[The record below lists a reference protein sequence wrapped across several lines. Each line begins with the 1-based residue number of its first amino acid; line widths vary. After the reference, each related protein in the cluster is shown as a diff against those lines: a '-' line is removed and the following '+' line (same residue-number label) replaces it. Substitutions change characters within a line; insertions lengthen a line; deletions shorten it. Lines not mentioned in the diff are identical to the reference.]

1 MPPRGTAHVPFV
13 PSASTPAPMP
23 DSPATA
29 VLDPSTE
36 RLTMREKFSYGFGD
50 LASCLYWTTI
60 SSYLLIFYTDI
71 FGISAIAAGT
81 MMALSRTSD
90 AFFDPVI
97 GMLSDRTRS
106 RWGKFRPYL
115 LWGCVPL
122 ALAGFLTFT
131 VPDFSE
137 KGKLIWAYL
146 TFNALMLI
154 YTTINIPYTAMLG
167 VISPN
172 PNERTSL
179 SSIKFVGA
187 YAAGIIVNATLLP
200 MAKVGGWLGATTVQ
214 HGWQMSF
221 AIYGVASIIFFLTV
235 FFNTKERVLPPKA
248 QKTSLGKDLGDLVTN
263 KPWVVLLVATITF
276 ILFVALRGNVTAHY
290 FKYYVGP
297 QTITLPSF
305 LPKAIAGTQVW
316 GWESLVSAFG
326 TSNQVLSLIGVMLI
340 PFVGRILGRKLAF
353 IVLFSIAILST
364 ASFYVLKPDQLL
376 LIYGINA
383 LGSITGGPLS
393 ALLWAMYADTAD
405 YAEWKTGRR
414 ATGLVFSA
422 SIFAQKQ
429 GWGVSGGLTGILLG
443 TLGFV
448 ANQAQ
453 TAPALHGLVSLMSIY
468 PAILGVLSLL
478 LIVFLYPLNETK
490 MSEIAADL
498 KSRRAAEAAQTSG
511 A

>member
-1 MPPRGTAHVPFV
+1 M
-13 PSASTPAPMP
+13 
-23 DSPATA
+23 PAT
-29 VLDPSTE
+29 LETPEIPMTDTDK
-36 RLTMREKFSYGFGD
+36 LTMREKFSYGFGD
-50 LASCLYWTTI
+50 LASCLYWQTI
-60 SSYLLIFYTDI
+60 STYLLIFYTDI
-71 FGISAIAAGT
+71 FGITALAAGA
-81 MMALSRTSD
+81 MLGISRVSD

-97 GMLSDRTRS
+97 GMISDRTKS
-106 RWGKFRPYL
+106 RWGKFRPFL

-122 ALAGFLTFT
+122 AIAGFLTFT
-131 VPDFSE
+131 VPDFGE
-137 KGKLIWAYL
+137 KGKLVWAYL

-167 VISPN
+167 VITPN
-172 PNERTSL
+172 PNERTAL

-187 YAAGIIVNATLLP
+187 FAAGIIVSATLLP

-214 HGWQMSF
+214 RGWQMSF
-221 AIYGVASIIFFLTV
+221 AIYGVAAIIFFLIV

-248 QKTSLGKDLGDLVTN
+248 QKTSLGKDLGDLLTN
-263 KPWVVLLVATITF
+263 GPWLVLLISTITF

-290 FKYYVGP
+290 FKYYVGS

-305 LPKAIAGTQVW
+305 LPKSIAGTQTW
-316 GWESLVSAFG
+316 GWESLVSAFN
-326 TSNQVLSLIGVMLI
+326 TSNQVLSLLGVMLV
-340 PFVGRILGRKLAF
+340 PWVARMTGRKVAF
-353 IVLFSIAILST
+353 VLMFTVAILST
-364 ASFYVLKPDQLL
+364 ASFYVLKPDQLG

-429 GWGVSGGLTGILLG
+429 GWGVSGGFTLLLMAS
-443 TLGFV
+443 LGFV

-453 TAPALHGLVSLMSIY
+453 TPRSLHGLVELMSIF
-468 PAILGVLSLL
+468 PAALGVLSLL
-478 LIVFLYPLNETK
+478 IMMFLYPLNEK
-490 MSEIAADL
+490 RMSAIAADL
-498 KSRRAAEAAQTSG
+498 RVRRAADSASPA
-511 A
+511 

>member
-1 MPPRGTAHVPFV
+1 
-13 PSASTPAPMP
+13 
-23 DSPATA
+23 
-29 VLDPSTE
+29 
-36 RLTMREKFSYGFGD
+36 MREKFSYGFGD
-50 LASCLYWTTI
+50 LASCLYWQTI
-60 SSYLLIFYTDI
+60 STYLLIFYTDI
-71 FGISAIAAGT
+71 FGITALAAGA
-81 MMALSRTSD
+81 MLGLSRLCD
-90 AFFDPVI
+90 AFLDPVI
-97 GMLSDRTRS
+97 GMIADRTRS
-106 RWGKFRPYL
+106 RWGKFRPFL

-131 VPDFSE
+131 VPDFGA

-172 PNERTSL
+172 PNERTAL

-187 YAAGIIVNATLLP
+187 FAAGIIVSATLLP

-221 AIYGVASIIFFLTV
+221 AIYGIAAIIFFLIV

-263 KPWVVLLVATITF
+263 RPWLILLATTITF

-290 FKYYVGP
+290 FKYYVGS
-297 QTITLPSF
+297 QTLTLPSF
-305 LPKAIAGTQVW
+305 LPKSIAGTQVW
-316 GWESLVSAFG
+316 GWESLVSAFN
-326 TSNQVLSLIGVMLI
+326 TSNQVLSLIGVMMV
-340 PFVGRILGRKLAF
+340 PFFARMVGRKMAF
-353 IVLFSIAILST
+353 IILFVIAILST
-364 ASFYVLKPDQLL
+364 ASFFVLKPDQLL

-383 LGSITGGPLS
+383 IGSITGGPLS

-414 ATGLVFSA
+414 ATGLIFSA

-429 GWGVSGGLTGILLG
+429 GWGVSGGFTLILMSS
-443 TLGFV
+443 LGFV
-448 ANQAQ
+448 ANQVQ
-453 TAPALHGLVSLMSIY
+453 TPGSLHGLVELMSIF
-468 PAILGVLSLL
+468 PAALGVLSLMIL
-478 LIVFLYPLNETK
+478 MFLYPLNEK
-490 MSEIAADL
+490 RMSEIAAEL
-498 KSRRAAEAAQTSG
+498 KTRRALEAAENP

>member
-1 MPPRGTAHVPFV
+1 MAD
-13 PSASTPAPMP
+13 TPAP
-23 DSPATA
+23 AT
-29 VLDPSTE
+29 LDPSAE
-36 RLTMREKFSYGFGD
+36 RLSMREKFSYGFGD
-50 LASCLYWTTI
+50 LASCLYWQTI
-60 SSYLLIFYTDI
+60 SVYLLIFYTDI
-71 FGISAIAAGT
+71 FGISALAAGA
-81 MMALSRTSD
+81 MIGISRLTD
-90 AFFDPVI
+90 GFFDPVI
-97 GMLSDRTRS
+97 GMLADRTKS

-115 LWGCVPL
+115 LYGCVPL

-131 VPDFSE
+131 VPDFGA
-137 KGKLIWAYL
+137 KGKLVWAYI
-146 TFNALMLI
+146 TFNAMMLL

-167 VISPN
+167 VLSPN
-172 PNERTSL
+172 PNERTAL

-187 YAAGIIVNATLLP
+187 FTAGIIVSATLLP

-214 HGWQMSF
+214 RGWQMSF
-221 AIYGVASIIFFLTV
+221 AIYGIASIIFFLIV

-248 QKTSLGKDLGDLVTN
+248 QNTSLLKDLGDLVTN
-263 KPWVVLLVATITF
+263 KPWLVLLATTLTF

-290 FKYYVGP
+290 FKYYVGS

-305 LPKAIAGTQVW
+305 LPKSMAGTQVW
-316 GWESLVSAFG
+316 GWESLVSAFN
-326 TSNQVLSLIGVMLI
+326 TSNQVLSLLGVMLV
-340 PFVGRILGRKLAF
+340 PFIARIVGRKVAF
-353 IVLFSIAILST
+353 IILFVIAILST
-364 ASFYVLKPDQLL
+364 ASFYLLKPDQLL

-429 GWGVSGGLTGILLG
+429 GWGVSGGFTLLLMG
-443 TLGFV
+443 SLGFV

-453 TAPALHGLVSLMSIY
+453 TPGSLHGLVELMSIF
-468 PAILGVLSLL
+468 PAALGILSLFL
-478 LIVFLYPLNETK
+478 LMFLYPLNERR

-498 KSRRAAEAAQTSG
+498 KVRRAADAALPAMS
-511 A
+511 